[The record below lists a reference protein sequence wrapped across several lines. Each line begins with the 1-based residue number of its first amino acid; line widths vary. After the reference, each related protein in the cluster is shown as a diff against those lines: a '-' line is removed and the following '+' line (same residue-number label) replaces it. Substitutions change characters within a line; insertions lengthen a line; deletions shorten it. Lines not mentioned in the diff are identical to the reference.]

1 MMRQLTWQSVQTLL
15 NVTHLTR
22 RSQSERVTAGSD
34 STTSSSGGNSGGGN
48 VVLVDMRPAEDAEFG
63 LDEVMVRALQEV
75 SGVRS
80 QDTFQFK
87 SSTS

>member
-1 MMRQLTWQSVQTLL
+1 MAVQTLL
-15 NVTHLTR
+15 NVKHLTR

-34 STTSSSGGNSGGGN
+34 STTSSSGGGNSGGGN

-75 SGVRS
+75 SGVRTPFFS
-80 QDTFQFK
+80 NPQLDILIPLLL
-87 SSTS
+87 

>member
-1 MMRQLTWQSVQTLL
+1 MAVQTLL

-75 SGVRS
+75 SGVR

>member
-1 MMRQLTWQSVQTLL
+1 MSRT
-15 NVTHLTR
+15 TH

-34 STTSSSGGNSGGGN
+34 STTSNNGNSGN

-63 LDEVMVRALQEV
+63 LDEVMERALREV

-80 QDTFQFK
+80 P
-87 SSTS
+87 SSSLNFLDIEFLFTLTQC

>member
-1 MMRQLTWQSVQTLL
+1 MALQTLL

-75 SGVRS
+75 SGVR